1 MQWES
6 LTIYHGCVVLGV
18 GGGYGDCYYTDRF
31 LKTDRKDPATLG
43 MDEAMPWEVPPLRD
57 EGSSGGI
64 ELRPMS
70 EPSIRLM
77 M

>member
-1 MQWES
+1 MLLLSIRGISYNIMGMAE
-6 LTIYHGCVVLGV
+6 VK
-18 GGGYGDCYYTDRF
+18 CYFYTDRF

-43 MDEAMPWEVPPLRD
+43 MDEAIWEVPPLRD
-57 EGSSGGI
+57 EGNSGGI

>member
-1 MQWES
+1 MDIAW
-6 LTIYHGCVVLGV
+6 
-18 GGGYGDCYYTDRF
+18 DYTDRF

-43 MDEAMPWEVPPLRD
+43 MEEAIWEVPPLRD
-57 EGSSGGI
+57 EGNSGGI

>member
-1 MQWES
+1 MCVYTGNL
-6 LTIYHGCVVLGV
+6 LTQSRGHGGSEVL
-18 GGGYGDCYYTDRF
+18 YFYTDLF

-43 MDEAMPWEVPPLRD
+43 MDEAIWEVPPLRD
-57 EGSSGGI
+57 EGNSGGM